1 MSASERIID
10 YEQKIRQQI
19 RRVNGGRQV
28 ETDYAELRRLQQE
41 CARYLIEHHS
51 QEMKSGRKIITI
63 QRTMIRLLRIRDFD
77 SNITIRCGK
86 YRLTCNG
93 FDPSVYD
100 ANTLK
105 DVRRKPIYLK
115 EFIGF
120 SA

>member
-10 YEQKIRQQI
+10 YEQKIRRQI
-19 RRVNGGRQV
+19 RRVNSGRQV
-28 ETDYAELRRLQQE
+28 ATDYAELRRLQQE
-41 CARYLIEHHS
+41 CARYLIKHHS

-63 QRTMIRLLRIRDFD
+63 QRTMIRLLRIHDFGP
-77 SNITIRCGK
+77 NITIRCGK
-86 YRLTCNG
+86 YRLIYYG
-93 FDPSVYD
+93 SDSSVYD
-100 ANTLK
+100 AHTLK